1 MNGRNEFHSSGTLI
15 SLSKAA
21 KIFFTLRSCMLSS
34 RVKNKPWSDDSNEGL
49 LISLLNFYRVP
60 TRKVR
65 DFSKFGV
72 CPSDKYCSSARCA
85 YAAKKVVKDLDVF
98 AIGAVS
104 LNHIL

>member
-1 MNGRNEFHSSGTLI
+1 
-15 SLSKAA
+15 
-21 KIFFTLRSCMLSS
+21 MLSS

-60 TRKVR
+60 TGKIR
-65 DFSKFGV
+65 DFTKFGV
-72 CPSDKYCSSARCA
+72 CPSDKHCSSACCA
-85 YAAKKVVKDLDVF
+85 YAAKEVGKDLDIF